1 MQSVEKSDQALVG
14 QWWFMGVHTMQR
26 RHLVKTLGVGGLAAG
41 AAASTFPKP
50 AISQNLRQWRLVT
63 TWPANF
69 PGLGTGA
76 NLLAELIGKMSDGR
90 LTVQVFGAGEIVPAF
105 ESMDA
110 VSSGTVEMG
119 HGAPYY
125 WQGKVN
131 ATAFIAAIPFGLT
144 AQEQNAWFY
153 YGGGQELADKVYAE
167 MGAKFFPSGN
177 TGVQMGGWFNKEMNS
192 LADYQ
197 GLKMRIPG
205 LGGKVVSAAG
215 GTVVNLPGGE
225 IPPALQSGSI
235 DATEWVGPY
244 NDLAFG
250 LHRAARFYYYPGW
263 HEPATVLD
271 NFINLS
277 AWNSLDDDLKAVV
290 ETANRAVNVSVLSEF
305 VARNNDSL
313 ETLVNEHGV
322 ELRPF
327 NEEIL
332 QGLGQLAGDVMSQE
346 AAADPLSREVL
357 DSLLAFRE
365 TSKAWAGV
373 SEQPYMTARLLPFEF
388 AQPSG
393 G

>member
-1 MQSVEKSDQALVG
+1 
-14 QWWFMGVHTMQR
+14 MQR
-26 RHLVKTLGVGGLAAG
+26 RRVVQTLGVGGLAAG

-50 AISQNLRQWRLVT
+50 AISQNRLEWRMVT

-76 NLLAELIGKMSDGR
+76 NLLAELIGRMSEGR

-110 VSSGTVEMG
+110 VASGTVEMG

-125 WQGKVN
+125 WQGKVP
-131 ATAFIAAIPFGLT
+131 AASYIAAIPFGLT
-144 AQEQNAWFY
+144 AMEQNAWFY

-192 LADYQ
+192 LADYE

-205 LGGKVVSAAG
+205 LGGKVVAVAG

-225 IPPALQSGSI
+225 IPPALQSGAI

-250 LHRAARFYYYPGW
+250 LHRAARYYYYPGW

-271 NFINLS
+271 NFINLA
-277 AWNSLDDDLKAVV
+277 AWNGLSDELKAIV
-290 ETANRAVNVSVLSEF
+290 EAANRAVNVSVLSEF
-305 VARNNDSL
+305 LARNNDSL

-327 NEEIL
+327 NDEIL
-332 QGLGQLAGDVMSQE
+332 AGLGRLAGEVMNAE
-346 AAADPLSREVL
+346 AEADPLSREVL
-357 DSLLAFRE
+357 NSLLTFRE

-373 SEQPYMTARLLPFEF
+373 SEQAFMAARLLDFPYAE
-388 AQPSG
+388 PSG